1 MKKIVTIALVA
12 MMCAAIFAVDVST
25 SMRLGW
31 NALSIQDVGEKAG
44 AKKVEI
50 FDFDSCTTELKDVSA
65 DAFSF
70 SAGGQAGGFKIN
82 LNPSMLTVK
91 AAVKDIAGKK
101 DQDASGSYLFDSAKE
116 FSFYVGFGNFKLAFG
131 HWVDGIYYAEQCK
144 KDHDDTNWSGQGT
157 LASLYKMGLTGGS
170 YGKAF
175 DNLVDING
183 GGKQKV
189 AAYAEY
195 KLAKVLP
202 GNLYFTA
209 AMVAL
214 DQINKTGSYYDASA
228 DVKFA
233 NAFGFRVAYQQ
244 NKVINAN
251 VDLRFFKKDIMGFGV
266 YVSPLMVKG
275 LNATLGY
282 TMIIDSN
289 DTKKENGFGIDARV
303 RYEVIKGLTLTEQ
316 FNFTQLTDLDTNR
329 FFNSFFALY
338 KINSKIWAS
347 FDFQF
352 EGEKAGDADMQS
364 VMYMTPGCV
373 LIAGDGCQ
381 ISTGFQVEMNK
392 NNAKLQGKGGDKVD
406 LAIPVIARVKF

>member
-1 MKKIVTIALVA
+1 

-44 AKKVEI
+44 AKAVEL
-50 FDFDSCTTELKDVSA
+50 FNLDSCTTELKDVSS

-70 SAGGQAGGFKIN
+70 TAGGQAGGFKIN
-82 LNPSMLTVK
+82 LNPTMLQVK
-91 AAVKDIAGKK
+91 GGGAK
-101 DQDASGSYLFDSAKE
+101 LFDGAKE

-157 LASLYKMGLTGGS
+157 LASLYKMGLIEGN

-183 GGKQKV
+183 GGKKKIS
-189 AAYAEY
+189 AYAEY

-209 AMVAL
+209 ALVSL
-214 DQINKTGSYYDASA
+214 DEVGTGSSTAGVNFYDATS
-228 DVKFA
+228 DVKFG
-233 NAFGFRVAYQQ
+233 NAFGFRLGYQQ

-251 VDLRFFKKDIMGFGV
+251 VDLRFFQKDIMGFGV
-266 YVSPLMVKG
+266 YISPLMVKG

-282 TMIIDSN
+282 TMILGTD
-289 DTKKENGFGIDARV
+289 DATKNNTGLGVDVRF
-303 RYEVIKGLTLTEQ
+303 RYEVIKGLTLTNQ
-316 FNFTQLTDLDTNR
+316 FNFTKMTETDKMGIFD
-329 FFNSFFALY
+329 SFFALY
-338 KINSKIWAS
+338 KINSTIWAS

-352 EGEKAGDADMQS
+352 DGDKTGDADMQS

-373 LIAGDGCQ
+373 IIAGDGCQ

-392 NNAKLQGKGGDKVD
+392 NKNSDKVD

>member
-1 MKKIVTIALVA
+1 MKKIVTIAIVA

-91 AAVKDIAGKK
+91 ATVKDIAGDK
-101 DQDASGSYLFDSAKE
+101 DTNASGSYLFDSAKE

-157 LASLYKMGLTGGS
+157 LASLYKMGLIEGS

-175 DNLVDING
+175 DNLVDINA

-189 AAYAEY
+189 SAYAEY

-214 DQINKTGSYYDASA
+214 DQINKTGSYYDTGA
-228 DVKFA
+228 DVKVKFG

-251 VDLRFFKKDIMGFGV
+251 FDLRFFKKDIMGFGV

-282 TMIIDSN
+282 TMILGTDDS
-289 DTKKENGFGIDARV
+289 TKANNGFGIDARV
-303 RYEVIKGLTLTEQ
+303 RYEVIKGLTLTNQ
-316 FNFTQLTDLDTNR
+316 FNFTKLTDADKMGI
-329 FFNSFFALY
+329 FDSFFALY
-338 KINSKIWAS
+338 KINSTIWAT

-352 EGEKAGDADMQS
+352 DGDKAGNADMTS

-373 LIAGDGCQ
+373 LVAGDGCQ

-392 NNAKLQGKGGDKVD
+392 NKNSDKVD

>member
-12 MMCAAIFAVDVST
+12 LMCAAIFAVDVST
-25 SMRLGW
+25 SMRLGF
-31 NALSIQDVGEKAG
+31 NALALQDVGEKDG
-44 AKKVEI
+44 VKHVEI
-50 FDFDSCTTELKDVSA
+50 FDLDSCSTLKKDVSA

-70 SAGGQAGGFKIN
+70 SAGGPAGGFKIN
-82 LNPSMLTVK
+82 LNPTMLQVK
-91 AAVKDIAGKK
+91 GGGAK
-101 DQDASGSYLFDSAKE
+101 LFDGAKE

-144 KDHDDTNWSGQGT
+144 KDHDDTNWSGQGS
-157 LASLYKMGLTGGS
+157 LASLYKMGLIEGD

-183 GGKQKV
+183 GGKQKIS
-189 AAYAEY
+189 AYAEY

-209 AMVAL
+209 ALVSL
-214 DQINKTGSYYDASA
+214 DVVGASDAAYYDAAA

-244 NKVINAN
+244 NKVINVN
-251 VDLRFFKKDIMGFGV
+251 FDLRFFKKDIMGFGV

-275 LNATLGY
+275 LNATVGY
-282 TMIIDSN
+282 TMILGTD
-289 DTKKENGFGIDARV
+289 DTTKANNGFGVDFRV
-303 RYEVIKGLTLTEQ
+303 RYEVIKGLTLTNQ
-316 FNFTQLTDLDTNR
+316 FNFTKMTDTDKMGI
-329 FFNSFFALY
+329 FDSFFALY

-352 EGEKAGDADMQS
+352 DGDKTGDADMTS

-381 ISTGFQVEMNK
+381 ISMGVQTRINNK
-392 NNAKLQGKGGDKVD
+392 CSTKEYYGAGSTPIVRNGVD
-406 LAIPVIARVKF
+406 IAIPVIARVKF